1 MALVN
6 FKKESQDKLKVLIG
20 EVNTEEDLR
29 RLRFTDTFV
38 EKNYYKV
45 THIIESTDSEGDPQT
60 EYKAIQVNPDGTEVE
75 NGVVFDSDQT
85 YTSDVDSPLYLP
97 NLKLNADL
105 FSGSVELGKAYKVE
119 EINPDDFN
127 VEDPIYYIIP
137 KGGGG
142 GVSYVRVRIP
152 NGASLTYK
160 NPASTIV
167 EVIDDE
173 DNVIQTI
180 NNLRQSK
187 FSQSVIMPNEIM
199 LGEIIDDICDVTISM
214 SGVGVGDWS
223 E

>member
-45 THIIESTDSEGDPQT
+45 THIIESTDSNGDPQT

-119 EINPDDFN
+119 EVDPDDFN

-142 GVSYVRVRIP
+142 
-152 NGASLTYK
+152 ASIFRLRSK
-160 NPASTIV
+160 QS
-167 EVIDDE
+167 
-173 DNVIQTI
+173 NVIGYIDLAQNGFDLI
-180 NNLRQSK
+180 DNADNILEVDVPVIQRK
-187 FSQSVIMPNEIM
+187 FSQCEFYENEI
-199 LGEIIDDICDVTISM
+199 LYAVLDSEGVYDLSPFM
-214 SGVGVGDWS
+214 SGVGVGNA
-223 E
+223 

>member
-142 GVSYVRVRIP
+142 GASIFRIKC
-152 NGASLTYK
+152 LQD
-160 NPASTIV
+160 STISYDGSNSNFSLIDNDDL
-167 EVIDDE
+167 VIE
-173 DNVIQTI
+173 SNVTVTQ
-180 NNLRQSK
+180 RK
-187 FSQSVIMPNEIM
+187 FTTANFYENEI
-199 LGEIIDDICDVTISM
+199 LYAQSDE
-214 SGVGVGDWS
+214 VGYDLSPFLAGIGGTS
-223 E
+223 A

>member
-45 THIIESTDSEGDPQT
+45 THIIESTDSNGDPQT

-119 EINPDDFN
+119 EVDPDDFN

-142 GVSYVRVRIP
+142 ASDFRLLMNGTTLEKGVAFE
-152 NGASLTYK
+152 NGAS
-160 NPASTIV
+160 
-167 EVIDDE
+167 VIDYDGT
-173 DNVIQTI
+173 VIE
-180 NNLRQSK
+180 S
-187 FSQSVIMPNEIM
+187 
-199 LGEIIDDICDVTISM
+199 DVTIIQNLFDTAKIY
-214 SGVGVGDWS
+214 SGEILYGFIDPDGNYALDKALLGV
-223 E
+223 